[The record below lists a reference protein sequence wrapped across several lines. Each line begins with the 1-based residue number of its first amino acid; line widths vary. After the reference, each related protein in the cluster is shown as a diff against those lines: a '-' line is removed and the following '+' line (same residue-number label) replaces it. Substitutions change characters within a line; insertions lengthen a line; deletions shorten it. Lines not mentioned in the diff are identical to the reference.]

1 MLDAA
6 SPLHAVGLA
15 CTLNSSPTESSTEAP
30 ASQILELLKVHSVTG
45 ESIRAIDHDMRPG
58 VGLDMMDGHDGRKF
72 GPEW

>member
-30 ASQILELLKVHSVTG
+30 ASQILELLKVH
-45 ESIRAIDHDMRPG
+45 DMRPG